1 MVEVRLR
8 LPVADQADRDE
19 IVELREADAIDAED
33 GWLFVWR
40 GDEMIAAFERT
51 YVVSATV
58 RGDRMGS

>member
-8 LPVADQADRDE
+8 LPVAGQPDRDE
-19 IVELREADAIDAED
+19 LVELRDADAIDAED

-40 GDEMIAAFERT
+40 GDEMIAAFERA

-58 RGDRMGS
+58 RGDRTGP

>member
-8 LPVADQADRDE
+8 LPVADKADRDE
-19 IVELREADAIDAED
+19 LVELHDADAIDAED

-40 GDEMIAAFERT
+40 GDETIAVFERT

-58 RGDRMGS
+58 RGDRMGR

>member
-8 LPVADQADRDE
+8 LPVAGQADRDE
-19 IVELREADAIDAED
+19 VVELRDADAIDAED

-40 GDEMIAAFERT
+40 GDETIAVFERT

-58 RGDRMGS
+58 RGDRTGS